1 MSQPTDLERKHH
13 LYIFARFHAR
23 EGLEERVAQAM
34 REMLPPV
41 RAESGCI
48 FIEVFRSVRDAKL
61 FYLHSRW
68 VNEAAFELHAT
79 LPHTRRFIETVG
91 PLIDHP
97 LDVVR
102 TKSLENGPAG
112 NL

>member
-1 MSQPTDLERKHH
+1 MTELRDNQRLD

-23 EGLEERVAQAM
+23 EGMAERVAETM

-41 RAESGCI
+41 RAERDCLAI
-48 FIEVFRSVRDAKL
+48 AVFRSIHDSRL

-68 VNEAAFELHAT
+68 RNEAAFELHAT
-79 LPHTRRFIETVG
+79 LPHTRRFIETVQ

-97 LDVVR
+97 LDVARVKPLAE
-102 TKSLENGPAG
+102 TSP
-112 NL
+112 